1 VGAGGRRVDSTLGQ
15 AGGDVQA
22 MPFAAPR
29 AFIAPESKNRP
40 ENTLFD

>member
-1 VGAGGRRVDSTLGQ
+1 LGQ

-29 AFIAPESKNRP
+29 PFIAPEGANRP
-40 ENTLFD
+40 EITLFD